1 MEKSLYKNIS
11 IYMIK
16 TVVSII
22 LPIITFPYIS
32 RTLGVEVYGEV
43 QFVISLVTYFQLIA
57 GLGINSYAIREG
69 SKIRDNREELRKI
82 ISEVFVIN
90 VISTFLTYCLMM
102 CFFMNYEKI
111 QNDAGMFWIY
121 GTCILFTTFS
131 MEWVFNIL
139 EEYSYIA
146 KRSILFQVISFM
158 ILFIVVREQKD
169 YMNYIF
175 VLVFPILGTAIAN
188 FKMICSKKLLFHSGK
203 YELKKHIKPI
213 LYVFGINLASSIY
226 LNLDTT
232 MLGMLKDNY
241 EVGIYSAAIRIT
253 KQIIILINAIC
264 SVFLPRITYYFS
276 NKSWDD
282 YYKTIK
288 DALNLILMISIPISI
303 GLLVIGEDIIL
314 IMCGSEYIAASEVIK
329 ILAIELFFAIV
340 NGFLAWQILMPWGKE
355 KMIFVFTLLGGITD
369 FLVNLCLIPKM
380 GATGAAVGTM
390 LAEIV
395 VFLLCIKE
403 SRNILKQVCFVKIVK
418 EYFLVAMWIVAIS
431 LLVSCF
437 DISIIPRVII
447 VILGSVFMYF
457 LQLLLNRN
465 TYITE
470 LAVRCKA
477 YLFR

>member
-1 MEKSLYKNIS
+1 MGKNLYKNIS

-69 SKIRDNREELRKI
+69 SKIRDNREELKKI

-90 VISTFLTYCLMM
+90 AISTLFTYCLMM
-102 CFFMNYEKI
+102 CFFMRYEKI
-111 QNDAGMFWIY
+111 QNDAIMFWIY

-146 KRSILFQVISFM
+146 KRSILFQVISFL

-188 FKMICSKKLLFHSGK
+188 FKMICSKKLLLHNGK

-213 LYVFGINLASSIY
+213 FYVFGINLASSIY

-241 EVGIYSAAIRIT
+241 DVGIYSAAIRIT

-276 NKSWDD
+276 NRRWSD

-314 IMCGSEYIAASEVIK
+314 IMCGTEYIAASEVIK

-355 KMIFVFTLLGGITD
+355 KKIFAFTLVGGIID

-380 GATGAAVGTM
+380 GASGAAVGTL

-403 SRNILKQVCFVKIVK
+403 SHSILKQVYFVKIVK
-418 EYFLVAMWIVAIS
+418 EYFLVTMWIVVIF

-437 DISIIPRVII
+437 DISIIPRMII
-447 VILGSVFMYF
+447 IIGGSAVMYF

-470 LAVRCKA
+470 LVVKCKA
-477 YLFR
+477 YLFK